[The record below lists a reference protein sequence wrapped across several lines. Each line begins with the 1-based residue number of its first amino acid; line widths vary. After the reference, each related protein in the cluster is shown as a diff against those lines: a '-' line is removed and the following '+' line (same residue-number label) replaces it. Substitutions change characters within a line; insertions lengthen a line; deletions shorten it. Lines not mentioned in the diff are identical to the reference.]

1 MFSKSHA
8 PCYSNHL
15 LHSCQHPL
23 SALLSW
29 FSSYLHQDQSLLV
42 DRALMTLPLWN
53 GYSYS
58 AHRNLRHFSDPL
70 HSPEFAG
77 SMRVTSQPLASLCFL
92 CCIFPVSHPFHSLSF
107 TDAPVP
113 FYPHEHLCTFTLPK
127 YASIKNNCLVCPLD
141 FQPWGPFATV
151 GTLRFWIFG
160 TKWGKI
166 AGLLST
172 SSLCLALGTRVGEL

>member
-1 MFSKSHA
+1 MSCFLNPMPHA
-8 PCYSNHL
+8 TLITS
-15 LHSCQHPL
+15 STAVSIPL

-29 FSSYLHQDQSLLV
+29 FSSYLHRGPVSPSRQSFDDITSVECIFLLSPQKPETFLRPPPLSRICRVHEGDQS
-42 DRALMTLPLWN
+42 TP
-53 GYSYS
+53 G
-58 AHRNLRHFSDPL
+58 
-70 HSPEFAG
+70 
-77 SMRVTSQPLASLCFL
+77 FL

-141 FQPWGPFATV
+141 FQPWGPFTTV
-151 GTLRFWIFG
+151 GTLGFWIFG
-160 TKWGKI
+160 GKI

>member
-1 MFSKSHA
+1 M
-8 PCYSNHL
+8 L
-15 LHSCQHPL
+15 LSSPPPQL
-23 SALLSW
+23 SASRSRLSSPG
-29 FSSYLHQDQSLLV
+29 FPLTCIEDQSLLV

-107 TDAPVP
+107 TDAPVLTPLCPSTPTSISARLP
-113 FYPHEHLCTFTLPK
+113 FPNMHQSRTIVLFVLWTFSLGAPLPQQEP
-127 YASIKNNCLVCPLD
+127 LVSGSLERSGGKLQVYSPPLH
-141 FQPWGPFATV
+141 FV
-151 GTLRFWIFG
+151 
-160 TKWGKI
+160 
-166 AGLLST
+166 
-172 SSLCLALGTRVGEL
+172 